1 MSEDHHFLINGMRWL
16 VRFTRLRG
24 RAAGWAYLPDA
35 KNPFSERKI
44 LVDSRLKNRAKLET
58 VVHEIL
64 HVCFPTV
71 SEEHI
76 TLSARDLAR
85 ALWALGYREKE

>member
-24 RAAGWAYLPDA
+24 QAAGWAYLPDH
-35 KNPFSERKI
+35 KNPYSERKI
-44 LVDSRLKNRAKLET
+44 LVDSRRNNRAKLET